1 MAAPRTKV
9 KASGFTIVEIMI
21 VITIA
26 TVLATV
32 VLPGLIAQN
41 QDKLVERIAEDYR
54 ALEQAVLVYYM
65 QGEDGGWPTPACGE
79 ELEQGTLVANGYL
92 GQVLMP
98 PQSDEEYYIASA
110 DNQAGDSCNII
121 IASPQ
126 FSQDLF
132 EPLFSALET
141 AISGLSCTP
150 GWFSCKKTLSESLI
164 VNFAAGGGGG
174 SSSGGSIFE
183 QLEEACCTT
192 VSTKGKANNC
202 PAGIM
207 KSVLNEGAWAECC
220 TPPPC
225 PPL

>member
-1 MAAPRTKV
+1 MAAPRTKA
-9 KASGFTIVEIMI
+9 KASGFTIIELMI

-41 QDKLVERIAEDYR
+41 QDKLVERIAEDYH

-65 QGEDGGWPTPACGE
+65 QGEDGGWPTDCNGF
-79 ELEQGTLVANGYL
+79 LEQQVLVDQGYL
-92 GQVLMP
+92 GQVLRP
-98 PQSDEEYYIASA
+98 PQSDYQYLVEIDDNGAGTGCDLVLMSPENFASSF
-110 DNQAGDSCNII
+110 D
-121 IASPQ
+121 
-126 FSQDLF
+126 DLF
-132 EPLFSALET
+132 EMLET
-141 AISGLSCTP
+141 TISGLECEPQSFPCQKRLP
-150 GWFSCKKTLSESLI
+150 ESLI

-174 SSSGGSIFE
+174 SSFGGSIFE

-192 VSTKGKANNC
+192 ISTKGKVNNC

-207 KSVLNEGAWAECC
+207 TSVWNKGAWAECC

-225 PPL
+225 PPP